1 MCAFFFIHTFCL
13 ILQSH
18 SVAIKACK
26 TETLHG
32 ACKRS
37 SLLCLH
43 TPDFAGRGSSPVTC
57 PEVSAE
63 SMWQVLC
70 NVRMVGC
77 DRGSDW
83 EMIHTSTL
91 YPFGIVSLLLYI
103 AAAWRGTSMYW
114 HICTPPS
121 GAALPR
127 AVGSSHVSLSCN
139 STGMHGV
146 CSLLLHLFFII
157 CHPYIPFI

>member
-1 MCAFFFIHTFCL
+1 M
-13 ILQSH
+13 
-18 SVAIKACK
+18 AIKACK
-26 TETLHG
+26 TERLHG

-43 TPDFAGRGSSPVTC
+43 TPDCAGRGSSPVTR

-63 SMWQVLC
+63 SMWRVLG
-70 NVRMVGC
+70 NVRTVGY

-83 EMIHTSTL
+83 EMIHTSTFN
-91 YPFGIVSLLLYI
+91 PFGIVSLLLYI

-127 AVGSSHVSLSCN
+127 AVVHIYAPYPKTAKGFLYAHCDLI
-139 STGMHGV
+139 
-146 CSLLLHLFFII
+146 LLQPFTFILHIACILNNTTQTTYRVHQAR
-157 CHPYIPFI
+157 CL